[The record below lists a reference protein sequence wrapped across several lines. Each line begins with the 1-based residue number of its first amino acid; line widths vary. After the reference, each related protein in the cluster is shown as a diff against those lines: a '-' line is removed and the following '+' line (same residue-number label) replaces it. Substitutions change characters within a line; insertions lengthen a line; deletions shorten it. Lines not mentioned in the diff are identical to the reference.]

1 MRILF
6 IGDIYGRSGR
16 EALAKY
22 LPVAQEKL
30 KPDVVI
36 VNGENAAHGRGI
48 NEKICKGFYELGVDC
63 ITTGNHIW
71 DQREVI
77 PYIQNSKRLIRPLN
91 YPEGTPGSG
100 VTEVRLDD
108 GRRIKI
114 INAMGRIFM
123 DPLDDPFRKVAE
135 LVDKERFGQTT
146 NAIFVDFHGET
157 TSEKMAFAHH
167 FDGRVSAVV
176 GTHTHVP
183 TADARILEKGTAF
196 LTDAGMTG
204 DYDSVI
210 GADKHVPIQRFV
222 TKMPSDV
229 MRPASGEGTMCG
241 VFIVTNDNTGKASN
255 IAPLRMGPHLQEI
268 MPEI

>member
-16 EALAKY
+16 EALAQY
-22 LPVAQEKL
+22 LPHLREKL
-30 KPDVVI
+30 NPDVVI

-48 NEKICKGFYELGVDC
+48 NEKICKGFYDLGVDC

-71 DQREVI
+71 DQREII
-77 PYIQNSKRLIRPLN
+77 PYIQQSKRLIRPLN
-91 YPEGTPGSG
+91 YPAGTPGSG
-100 VTEVRLDD
+100 VCELRLDD
-108 GRRIKI
+108 GRIIKI

-123 DPLDDPFRKVAE
+123 DPLDDPFRAVSE
-135 LVDKERFGQTT
+135 IIDKERFGHTA

-167 FDGRVSAVV
+167 FDGKVTGVV
-176 GTHTHVP
+176 GTHTHIP
-183 TADARILEKGTAF
+183 TADARILEKGTAY

-222 TKMPSDV
+222 TKMPSDS
-229 MRPASGEGTMCG
+229 MRPANGAGTLCG
-241 VFIVTNDNTGKASN
+241 VFIVSNDNTGKAKE
-255 IAPLRMGPHLQEI
+255 IAPVRLGPHLKEE
-268 MPEI
+268 MPDF